1 MLTFSFLT
9 LFPELLTPFASE
21 AIVGK
26 ARERGLIDV
35 QLVNLRDFA
44 GNRHAKVDDTPY
56 GGGAGMV
63 IRVDVAERAVASLPD
78 LEAGTDEVI
87 LFSPAGQPFTQAV
100 AEELSGKRHLVF
112 LCGRYE
118 GFDARVE
125 TRVTRELSI
134 GDFVMMGGEA
144 AAACVLEAVARLVPG
159 VLGDADSHRADSF
172 SSGLLDYPEYTRP
185 LDWEGDAVPDVLRG
199 GNHAAI
205 ATWRRQEALA
215 RTLARRPDL
224 LASAGL
230 TPQDTAHLLTLGVSA
245 GQLAAWNAPP
255 PPVPKRKRTSR
266 ATLEV
271 TPETVHAEAQNHDQ
285 NHDPTPEK

>member
-1 MLTFSFLT
+1 MTPEPTPDGPLTFSFLT
-9 LFPELLTPFASE
+9 LFPELLAPFASE
-21 AIVGK
+21 AILGK
-26 ARERGLIDV
+26 ARERGLVDV
-35 QLVNLRDFA
+35 KLVNMRDFSQ
-44 GNRHAKVDDTPY
+44 NKHLKVDDTPY

-63 IRVDVAERAVASLPD
+63 IRVDVAERALASLPP
-78 LEAGTDEVI
+78 ADEVI

-100 AEELSGKRHLVF
+100 AEELATRSHLAF

-125 TRVTRELSI
+125 GLVTRELSV

-144 AAACVLEAVARLVPG
+144 AAACVLEAVARLRPG

-185 LDWEGDAVPDVLRG
+185 LAWQAQEVPEVLRG

-205 ATWRRQEALA
+205 AAWRREQALK

-224 LASAGL
+224 LASAPL
-230 TPQDTAHLLTLGVSA
+230 SPQDSAALLTLGA
-245 GQLAAWNAPP
+245 TPDDLRAWGAPPAPP
-255 PPVPKRKRTSR
+255 PKKVKRRKKPDD
-266 ATLEV
+266 
-271 TPETVHAEAQNHDQ
+271 TPPGT
-285 NHDPTPEK
+285 

>member
-9 LFPELLTPFASE
+9 LFPELLAPFAQE

-26 ARERGLIDV
+26 ARGRGLIDV
-35 QLVNLRDFA
+35 RLVNLRDFA
-44 GNRHAKVDDTPY
+44 ENKHLKVDDTPY

-63 IRVDVAERAVASLPD
+63 IRVDVAARALATLPP
-78 LEAGTDEVI
+78 ADEVI
-87 LFSPAGQPFTQAV
+87 LFSPAGERFTQGV
-100 AEELSGKRHLVF
+100 AEELAEKQHLAF

-125 TRVTRELSI
+125 GLVTRELSI

-144 AAACVLEAVARLVPG
+144 AAACVLEAVARLRPG
-159 VLGDADSHRADSF
+159 VLGDEASHRDDSF

-185 LDWEGDAVPDVLRG
+185 LEWQGQTVPEVLRG

-205 ATWRRQEALA
+205 ANWRREQALA

-224 LASAGL
+224 LPTAGL
-230 TPQDTAHLLTLGVSA
+230 TPQDSATLLSLGASA
-245 GQLAAWNAPP
+245 EQLSAWNAPP
-255 PPVPKRKRTSR
+255 PPPPRKRRRKSR
-266 ATLEV
+266 PPAASDV
-271 TPETVHAEAQNHDQ
+271 DRPE
-285 NHDPTPEK
+285 PTE

>member
-9 LFPELLTPFASE
+9 LFPELLAPFASE

-26 ARERGLIDV
+26 ARARGLLDV
-35 QLVNLRDFA
+35 RLVNLRDFA
-44 GNRHAKVDDTPY
+44 ENKHLKVDDTPY

-63 IRVDVAERAVASLPD
+63 IRVDVAERALASLPP
-78 LEAGTDEVI
+78 ADEVI
-87 LFSPAGQPFTQAV
+87 LLTPAGERFTQRT
-100 AEELSGKRHLVF
+100 AEALSRKTHLAL

-125 TRVTRELSI
+125 RLVTRELSI

-159 VLGDADSHRADSF
+159 VLGDEDSHRADSF

-185 LDWEGDAVPDVLRG
+185 AEWRGEEVPGVLKG
-199 GNHAAI
+199 GNHGAI
-205 ATWRRQEALA
+205 ARWRREQALA

-224 LASAGL
+224 LPGAGL
-230 TPQDTAHLLTLGVSA
+230 TPQDSAYLLTLGVTPE
-245 GQLAAWNAPP
+245 QLAAWGAPP
-255 PPVPKRKRTSR
+255 PPAPKRRRR
-266 ATLEV
+266 A
-271 TPETVHAEAQNHDQ
+271 D
-285 NHDPTPEK
+285 